1 MIHSLTARIRTFDS
15 FRIHDFRWLWASA
28 LTSFMAMNMEWITR
42 GWLVL
47 RVANDSPLALAL
59 VMASFALPMTF
70 VSLIGGALA
79 DRIPRKRLIVFAQG
93 GNAAIILVIGILDMT
108 NTITFWHILVSG
120 TINGSMMAFN
130 MPSRQAIVS
139 EIVPESK
146 LMSSIAMVNSA
157 MNMTRIIGPAIA
169 GFLIIFIGTHGVLFM
184 IATIY
189 GLALLCTLP
198 INAGRKPSSI
208 SNKSLTGDI
217 GAGLKYA
224 AKTPPL
230 LGLIIMAFIPV
241 LFGMSYFTLMPA
253 WARETLNVQSD
264 NLGILYMAGG
274 IGALIGSLV
283 VASLG
288 EFKRRGMVQLVSSVV
303 WGIGLAAFSHTS
315 NYMILLP
322 LLVLVGLVGSMFMS
336 LNMTLMQLYSSNE
349 MRGRVMSIAMM
360 TFGAMPL
367 SAIPFGAI
375 ADLWIGTADALLL
388 SGVLLVL
395 FTIAFGFLYPSFR
408 RIE

>member
-1 MIHSLTARIRTFDS
+1 
-15 FRIHDFRWLWASA
+15 
-28 LTSFMAMNMEWITR
+28 
-42 GWLVL
+42 
-47 RVANDSPLALAL
+47 
-59 VMASFALPMTF
+59 
-70 VSLIGGALA
+70 
-79 DRIPRKRLIVFAQG
+79 
-93 GNAAIILVIGILDMT
+93 
-108 NTITFWHILVSG
+108 
-120 TINGSMMAFN
+120 
-130 MPSRQAIVS
+130 
-139 EIVPESK
+139 
-146 LMSSIAMVNSA
+146 
-157 MNMTRIIGPAIA
+157 
-169 GFLIIFIGTHGVLFM
+169 M

-208 SNKSLTGDI
+208 SDKSLTGDI

-224 AKTPPL
+224 AQTPPL

-388 SGVLLVL
+388 SGGLLVL
-395 FTIAFGFLYPSFR
+395 FTIAFGLLYPSFR

>member
-1 MIHSLTARIRTFDS
+1 MIHSLTGRVRTFDS
-15 FRIHDFRWLWASA
+15 FRIQDFRWLWSSA

-47 RVANDSPLALAL
+47 RVADDSPLALGL
-59 VMASFALPMTF
+59 VMASFALPMTL

-79 DRIPRKRLIVFAQG
+79 DRIPRKRLIIFAQG
-93 GNAAIILVIGILDMT
+93 GNATLILVVGLLDMT

-130 MPSRQAIVS
+130 MPSRQALVS
-139 EIVPESK
+139 EIVPDAK
-146 LMSSIAMVNSA
+146 LMSSIALVNSA
-157 MNMTRIIGPAIA
+157 MNMTRIIGPAVA
-169 GFLIIFIGTHGVLFM
+169 GVLIVFIGTHGVLFL
-184 IATIY
+184 ISATY

-198 INAGRKPSSI
+198 INAGRKASSI

-224 AKTPPL
+224 AQTPPL

-264 NLGILYMAGG
+264 SLGILYMAGG

-283 VASLG
+283 VATMG
-288 EFKRRGMVQLVSSVV
+288 EFKRRGMVQLVSSVA

-322 LLVLVGLVGSMFMS
+322 LLVFVGLVGSMFMS
-336 LNMTLMQLYSSNE
+336 LNMTLMQLYASNE

-367 SAIPFGAI
+367 SAIPFGAL
-375 ADLWIGTADALLL
+375 AERIGTADALLI
-388 SGVLLVL
+388 SGGLLVL
-395 FTIAFGFLYPSFR
+395 FTIAFSLVYPSFR